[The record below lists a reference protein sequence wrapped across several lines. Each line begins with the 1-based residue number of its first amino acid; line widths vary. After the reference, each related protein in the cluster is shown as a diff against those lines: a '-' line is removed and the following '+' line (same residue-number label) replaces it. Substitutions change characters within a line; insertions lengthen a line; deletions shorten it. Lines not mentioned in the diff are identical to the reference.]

1 MGEVNECGQWVTAY
15 SPVLHREWQANM
27 DMVSSEYGQA
37 MYVYMY
43 VSERLKYDT
52 LQNVP
57 PDASQC
63 KRLY

>member
-1 MGEVNECGQWVTAY
+1 
-15 SPVLHREWQANM
+15 M
-27 DMVSSEYGQA
+27 DTVSSEYGQA

-43 VSERLKYDT
+43 ASERLKYDT
-52 LQNVP
+52 LQIVP